1 MLWRLALPI
10 PSVGSMSPQNLP
22 QARSNTFPDQFGR
35 PSADRFREPGVAKLL
50 AGSVH
55 RLGDAIGVEAQ
66 RVNSDTR
73 AV

>member
-1 MLWRLALPI
+1 MEARPPDPFNRFHVTAK
-10 PSVGSMSPQNLP
+10 SPQEC
-22 QARSNTFPDQFGR
+22 SNTLPEQFGP